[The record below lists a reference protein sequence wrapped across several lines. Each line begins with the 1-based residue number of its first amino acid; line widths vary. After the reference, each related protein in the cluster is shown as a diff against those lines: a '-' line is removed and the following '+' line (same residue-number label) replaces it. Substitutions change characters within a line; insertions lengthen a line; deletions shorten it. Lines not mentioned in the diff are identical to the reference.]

1 MRGRSGR
8 DPLAEPEELIPHVYS
23 YAAYRLGDGPDA
35 EDVTSEVFE
44 RAIRYRGSY
53 DPEKGEP
60 VAWLLGIARRC
71 VDASLAARPRGQA
84 ELDEIT
90 GEAGMEDESVRRLTL
105 VAAVAQ
111 LGDRDQELIALRY
124 GADLTAA
131 QIAQVLDLQT
141 NAVEVALHRALS
153 RLRRMLE
160 SEETQTAPPLSD
172 AAL

>member
-1 MRGRSGR
+1 
-8 DPLAEPEELIPHVYS
+8 
-23 YAAYRLGDGPDA
+23 
-35 EDVTSEVFE
+35 
-44 RAIRYRGSY
+44 
-53 DPEKGEP
+53 